1 MFVNDGM
8 FAVSDDAEEPVETAR
23 WSNGLAAPME
33 YGAWILTGI
42 NTGNVRVRAEVLDA
56 APSVDTAS
64 WDEIV
69 EISVQSVLGDLR
81 IHSGYEITPDNLPVL
96 NPRGPDWYRMRV
108 HARGRSVN
116 PDGVSQEPVEDY
128 LITIWPREQ
137 AASEV
142 LRTSER
148 IEEALRISAGET
160 PGKPQPRPDQEPAPK
175 PAAPATAERAR
186 LLRHLKRD

>member
-1 MFVNDGM
+1 M
-8 FAVSDDAEEPVETAR
+8 
-23 WSNGLAAPME
+23 
-33 YGAWILTGI
+33 
-42 NTGNVRVRAEVLDA
+42 RAEVLDA

-69 EISVQSVLGDLR
+69 EISVQSVLEDLR

-186 LLRHLKRD
+186 LLRHLKRG